1 MQEHGCFTAQGKGL
15 LSSSAFLSPASLS
28 IPLRTM
34 PEVGPGSPEA
44 SSSCSYSVA
53 MFLRVLHACEVSTVK
68 KQKTHSQTQ
77 SFIMKI

>member
-1 MQEHGCFTAQGKGL
+1 MHEHGCFTAQGKGL
-15 LSSSAFLSPASLS
+15 LPSFAFLSPAPLPV
-28 IPLRTM
+28 PLRTM

-68 KQKTHSQTQ
+68 KKMTHSQTQ
-77 SFIMKI
+77 SFIIKI